1 MMVRMSTADPSEAA
15 RTAARARWTPSPVVA
30 RSVQVVAARADEL
43 DDSQW
48 AEIDAARAAAITREA
63 RDD

>member
-1 MMVRMSTADPSEAA
+1 MSNPDASEAA

-30 RSVQVVAARADEL
+30 RSVRVIVARPDEVT
-43 DDSQW
+43 DSQW
-48 AEIDAARAAAITREA
+48 AEIEASRAAAIAEEA